1 MKNRLYKLK
10 SSKSTL
16 IICKQNKISKILNNS
31 FKVGNKISQNEKNK
45 ILSPS
50 MKGFTPLK
58 PIQQNNIIFKDN
70 KLISFKNLKDKIK
83 NKEECFKR
91 LNMNYFKYEKC
102 ISQRPKKIEIVANNK
117 PKLIENDD
125 KDDNEDNDDINID
138 EFFDK
143 INKEFEDNGKLIKL
157 NFEIDGK
164 IKYIFEKN
172 EFVLLKIIQNELKE
186 KNSLDIKEFIYQDKP
201 LNLFKSLRGNN
212 LYNNCTI
219 KIIL

>member
-125 KDDNEDNDDINID
+125 KDDNEDINID